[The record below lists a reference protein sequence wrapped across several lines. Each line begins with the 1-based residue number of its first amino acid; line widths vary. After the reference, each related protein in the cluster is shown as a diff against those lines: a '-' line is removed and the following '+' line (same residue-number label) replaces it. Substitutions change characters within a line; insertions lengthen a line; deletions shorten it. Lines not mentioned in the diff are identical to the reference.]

1 MFEARFQTFDDSSER
16 AQSAGR
22 VGALRAELK
31 RRGLDGFMVPRA
43 DRQQNEYLPPGH
55 ERLAWL
61 TGFTGSA
68 GFAIVLAERAV
79 LFVDGRYTAQAD
91 AQIDKTI
98 FSIEHLVDNPP
109 DQWLEQN
116 AKSGSKLGYDPWLH
130 TTESAD
136 KFRKACA
143 AAGAELVA
151 VETNPIDALWRDR
164 PAPPKGAVTLRDVRL
179 AGESASDKFK
189 RIQAELAKL
198 HADALVVSNP
208 QNVAWAFNI
217 RGADVAHTPLALAF
231 ALVPRE
237 GRPAL
242 YVDGGK
248 LGNTVRHALEEISDV
263 RAPDALTR
271 DLAGLKDKSVRL
283 DQATAADAL
292 TRLLTE
298 CGAKPARGTDPI
310 ALMKAVKNHAEIA
323 GQRAAHTRDG
333 AALVR
338 FLAWLARE
346 APSGKVTEIDAVK
359 ALESFRRETG
369 VLKDVSFPTIAG
381 SGPNGAIVHY
391 RVTESTNR
399 RIGMD
404 ELFLVDSGAQY
415 EDGTT
420 DVTRTVVIGK
430 PTADMRDRFTR
441 VLKGHIAIA
450 TAIFPENTSGAQLDP
465 LARTALWQAGLDF
478 DHGTGHG
485 VGSYLSVHEGPASI
499 SKLGTVAL
507 RRGMILSNE
516 PGYYKAAA
524 YGIRTENLVLVIAAP
539 EPVGAEKPL
548 NTFETLT
555 LAPIDRA
562 LIDAKMLTEKERAWL
577 DSYHARV
584 VEVLA
589 PLLDAPTRKWLE
601 QATRPL

>member
-31 RRGLDGFMVPRA
+31 RRGLDGFLVPRA
-43 DRQQNEYLPPGH
+43 DRQQNEYLPASE

-68 GFAIVLAERAV
+68 GFAIVLADRAV

-143 AAGAELVA
+143 AAGAELVS
-151 VETNPIDALWRDR
+151 VETNPIDALWSGR

-189 RIQAELAKL
+189 RIQTEVSKL
-198 HADALVVSNP
+198 RADALVVSNP

-217 RGADVAHTPLALAF
+217 RGADVAHTPLVLAF
-231 ALVPRE
+231 ALVPRD
-237 GRPAL
+237 GKPAL

-248 LGNTVRHALEEISDV
+248 LDNTVRHALEEFSDV
-263 RAPDALTR
+263 RAPDALVR
-271 DLAGLKDKSVRL
+271 DLSALKGKSVRL
-283 DQATAADAL
+283 DQASAADAL

-298 CGAKPARGTDPI
+298 HGGRPARGTDPI

-323 GQRAAHTRDG
+323 GMRAAHRRDG
-333 AALVR
+333 AALAR
-338 FLAWLARE
+338 FLAWLERE

-391 RVTESTNR
+391 RVTRKHQPAHRHERAVPGRFRSAIRGRHHRRHPHDRNR
-399 RIGMD
+399 QANGRDARPLHPRAQGPYRHRHRD
-404 ELFLVDSGAQY
+404 LPGEHQRRAARPAGAH
-415 EDGTT
+415 GA
-420 DVTRTVVIGK
+420 VAGR
-430 PTADMRDRFTR
+430 PRFR
-441 VLKGHIAIA
+441 PRHR
-450 TAIFPENTSGAQLDP
+450 PRRRQ
-465 LARTALWQAGLDF
+465 
-478 DHGTGHG
+478 
-485 VGSYLSVHEGPASI
+485 LSV
-499 SKLGTVAL
+499 
-507 RRGMILSNE
+507 
-516 PGYYKAAA
+516 
-524 YGIRTENLVLVIAAP
+524 
-539 EPVGAEKPL
+539 GA
-548 NTFETLT
+548 
-555 LAPIDRA
+555 
-562 LIDAKMLTEKERAWL
+562 
-577 DSYHARV
+577 
-584 VEVLA
+584 
-589 PLLDAPTRKWLE
+589 
-601 QATRPL
+601 